1 MSHKPKSAIE
11 LAEEL
16 LAKAAGDDDPWLMS
30 YADLVTNLLAFMVV
44 LVSMAG
50 ISFSSIEQIEGVF
63 SGMESDQAPPLE
75 QLSEEI
81 KQLAD
86 AEGLSGKVETALD
99 KQGLAIQLQDRIL
112 FPSGVANLT
121 PDGRGLVKKLS
132 KLLQRLPAKYRVD
145 VEGHT
150 DDVPIRTA
158 RFSSNWDLAAARALE
173 VRSDLAADGVTDQR
187 LSITAYADTRPA
199 KAPAKA
205 TRDERR
211 RRNRRV
217 VIRVYY

>member
-1 MSHKPKSAIE
+1 MRRSAVE
-11 LAEEL
+11 MAEEL
-16 LAKAAGDDDPWLMS
+16 LAKAEGDEDPWLLS

-50 ISFSSIEQIEGVF
+50 ISFESMEKIEGVF
-63 SGMESDQAPPLE
+63 SQLDESKPPPLK

-81 KQLAD
+81 KQLAE
-86 AEGLSGKVETALD
+86 AEGLAGKVEAALD
-99 KQGLAIQLQDRIL
+99 KEGLAIQLQDRIL
-112 FPSGVANLT
+112 FPSGVATLSNEGNALVTKLANL
-121 PDGRGLVKKLS
+121 LK
-132 KLLQRLPAKYRVD
+132 RLPDRYKVD

-150 DDVPIRTA
+150 DDVPIATA
-158 RFSSNWDLAAARALE
+158 RFASNWELSAARALT
-173 VRSDLAADGVTDQR
+173 VRGNLERDGVPDER

-199 KAPAKA
+199 VGPKVESLE
-205 TRDERR
+205 ERR